1 MDQSKLENSGKV
13 LKQIGRIFGKRVIAF
28 ESDNVDEE
36 GFVLPDT
43 DPDSIYLNTST
54 EINPLAVFGHE
65 LLHLIKV
72 DNRKA
77 YDALETVV
85 KRNITAESQKEFA
98 ERTDYAPELVL
109 EEMAADLLG
118 NRFLEDGFWQEV
130 FTEIG

>member
-1 MDQSKLENSGKV
+1 MKKV
-13 LKQIGRIFGKRVIAF
+13 LF
-28 ESDNVDEE
+28 
-36 GFVLPDT
+36 LPDT

-85 KRNITAESQKEFA
+85 KRNITAESQKS
-98 ERTDYAPELVL
+98 LQNVQI
-109 EEMAADLLG
+109 MLL
-118 NRFLEDGFWQEV
+118 N
-130 FTEIG
+130 